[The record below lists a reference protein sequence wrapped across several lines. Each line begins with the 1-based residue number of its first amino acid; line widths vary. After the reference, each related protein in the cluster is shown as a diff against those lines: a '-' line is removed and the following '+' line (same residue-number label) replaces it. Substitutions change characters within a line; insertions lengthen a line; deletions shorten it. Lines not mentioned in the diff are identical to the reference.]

1 VELGMRR
8 WVPRPLSKWPEEL
21 KKLRSLKSKKW
32 EKAVARLFI
41 DDLLIGEENA
51 RNSMEVQRSNS
62 NKKN

>member
-1 VELGMRR
+1 MRP
-8 WVPRPLSKWPEEL
+8 WKPRPLSKWPEEL
-21 KKLRSLKSKKW
+21 KKLHSLKNKKW